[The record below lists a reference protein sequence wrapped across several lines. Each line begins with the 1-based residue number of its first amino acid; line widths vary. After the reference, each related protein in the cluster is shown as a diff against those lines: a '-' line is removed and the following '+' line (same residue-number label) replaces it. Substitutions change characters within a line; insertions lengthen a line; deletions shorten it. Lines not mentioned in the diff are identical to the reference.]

1 MSAKLYKLKIKSM
14 VKSVVI
20 DKNKPDKKRKIPDT
34 ISFDAYL
41 TDMSQTFDSTWNTV
55 NVFGRNDPIATF
67 QGTQRT
73 ISLALD
79 VPSATTQQAKK
90 NLRKCGNLANFLYPG
105 YNKVSHVPNRNAN
118 KAAATTNP
126 VETAKYMSRP
136 PLVKIQFANIINGP
150 GGGLLGFI
158 SSYSFNPVLEA
169 GMFNDGGLFP
179 RTISLSIGFTV
190 LHQTDLGFETDN
202 SGSVKRMGRIPFI

>member
-1 MSAKLYKLKIKSM
+1 MAKLHQLKIRSM
-14 VKSVVI
+14 VKSVG
-20 DKNKPDKKRKIPDT
+20 KKKKIPDT
-34 ISFDAYL
+34 IRFDAYL

-79 VPSATTQQAKK
+79 VPSANEDQANK
-90 NLRKCGNLANFLYPG
+90 NLQKCGRLATFLYPG
-105 YNKVSHVPNRNAN
+105 YNKVSHIPSKNAN
-118 KAAATTNP
+118 KAAATTDP

-169 GMFNDGGLFP
+169 GMFNNGTRLFP
-179 RTISLSIGFTV
+179 RTISISIGFTV
-190 LHQTDLGFETDN
+190 LHQTELGFESDA
-202 SGSVKRMGRIPFI
+202 SGSVTRLGRIPFF

>member
-1 MSAKLYKLKIKSM
+1 MATKHQLIIRSM
-14 VKSVVI
+14 VKSVG
-20 DKNKPDKKRKIPDT
+20 KKNNKPDSIG
-34 ISFDAYL
+34 FDAYL

-73 ISLALD
+73 ISIALD
-79 VPSATTQQAKK
+79 VPSATEVEANT
-90 NLRKCGNLANFLYPG
+90 NLKKCGKLASFLYPG
-105 YNKVSHVPNRNAN
+105 YNKISHIPEKKAN
-118 KAAATTNP
+118 KEDASTKP

-136 PLVKIQFANIINGP
+136 PLVKIKFANIIDGP

-158 SSYSFNPVLEA
+158 TSYSFTPVLEA
-169 GMFNDGGLFP
+169 GMFGNNKLYP

-190 LHQTDLGFETDN
+190 LHQTELGFEIDEAGKVATL
-202 SGSVKRMGRIPFI
+202 GKIPFI